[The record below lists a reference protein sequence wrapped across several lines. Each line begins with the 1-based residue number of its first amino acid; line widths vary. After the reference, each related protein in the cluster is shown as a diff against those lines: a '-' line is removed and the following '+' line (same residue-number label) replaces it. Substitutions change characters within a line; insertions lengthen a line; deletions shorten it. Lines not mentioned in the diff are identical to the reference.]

1 MRGLRPADLRLSRL
15 PVLLRALLRPILV
28 VLAGVAVGL
37 ALELAIQLFG
47 AMVVPDAFEGF
58 PAWYH
63 VGKAVLFQLAQVVPP
78 LFAGLLARDRA
89 GLVGAA
95 TAVACALA
103 ADIAFHGAMPG
114 AVSELIS
121 PLSLAAGAAIL
132 GAICGLAGAQLG
144 LHWRARRTAAAP

>member
-1 MRGLRPADLRLSRL
+1 MRSLRLGDLRWSRL
-15 PVLLRALLRPILV
+15 PVLLRALLHPSLV
-28 VLAGVAVGL
+28 VLAGVVVGL

-47 AMVVPDAFEGF
+47 AMVVPDAFEGL

-78 LFAGLLARDRA
+78 LCAGMFARGRP

-132 GAICGLAGAQLG
+132 GAVCGLAGAQLA
-144 LHWRARRTAAAP
+144 HYWRTRRAAAAP

>member
-1 MRGLRPADLRLSRL
+1 MRSLRIADLRLSRL
-15 PVLLRALLRPILV
+15 PVLARALLHPSLV
-28 VLAGVAVGL
+28 VLAGVVVGL

-47 AMVVPDAFEGF
+47 AMVVPDAFEGL

-78 LFAGLLARDRA
+78 LLAGMLARGRP
-89 GLVGAA
+89 GWVGAA
-95 TAVACALA
+95 TAVVCALA

-132 GAICGLAGAQLG
+132 GAACGLAGAQLA
-144 LHWRARRTAAAP
+144 HYWRTRRTAAAP